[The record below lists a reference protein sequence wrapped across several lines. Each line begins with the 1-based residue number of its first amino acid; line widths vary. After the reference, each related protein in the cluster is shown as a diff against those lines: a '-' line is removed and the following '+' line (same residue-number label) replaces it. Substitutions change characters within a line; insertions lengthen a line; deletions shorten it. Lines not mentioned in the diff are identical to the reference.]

1 MKKSKKYGP
10 RYDYDPKVDFP
21 KIQEKNRKKLD
32 EIYSNPNWMEDLGR
46 KYYGDNWLA
55 TFPDDHYKKTEY
67 KKAVNQGTIRTTMMS
82 DAVEYKYY
90 KRPVIEIFNEEE
102 TEYSSIMD
110 WCDKHGKNKPAAY
123 NIIKLIEGRADKD
136 TIYKRTFKWKEE

>member
-55 TFPDDHYKKTEY
+55 TFPDDHYKKVEY
-67 KKAVNQGTIRTTMMS
+67 KKAVNNGTIKTNSMS
-82 DAVEYKYY
+82 EEIETRYY
-90 KRPVIEIFNEEE
+90 KTPIIEVFDGKE
-102 TEYSSIMD
+102 TEWSSIMD
-110 WCDKHGKNKPAAY
+110 WCEAHGKKKPAAY
-123 NIIKLIEGRADKD
+123 NIVKQMEGRGDRD